1 MPKNKTPNN
10 LSNDTELLYMISVA
24 LTQRFKK
31 IIISHSLIYYL
42 FKGGSAVRISPRNH
56 SVIFCSTQTVARQT
70 GPICKGKRVP
80 SAKNTTK
87 QTKRSWVY
95 CSSLRKAV
103 YENHITRIVF
113 LRMPVKTFMATL
125 Q

>member
-1 MPKNKTPNN
+1 MQIRATLMTNSYEFRAPNPSLCKRTMPKNKTPNN

-31 IIISHSLIYYL
+31 KIISHSLIYYL

-56 SVIFCSTQTVARQT
+56 SVIFCSTQIVARQT
-70 GPICKGKRVP
+70 CPICKGKQVP
-80 SAKNTTK
+80 SAKKHDKTN
-87 QTKRSWVY
+87 
-95 CSSLRKAV
+95 KAELGV
-103 YENHITRIVF
+103 
-113 LRMPVKTFMATL
+113 L